1 MRGSTTALDHTARV
15 LKDAARALETKK
27 ARRTAARLENHG
39 ARLKSYEFLFDM
51 LPFMFV
57 APPLLVF
64 VRVFEFAFEFDM
76 FELLMLLFDMFALF
90 VFVVLVFVVLV
101 LLVFVVV
108 KFEFDR
114 FEFDRFEFVLVL
126 SAGEQAVQ
134 TPATVSKARRAK
146 VLRIEFPPEPF

>member
-1 MRGSTTALDHTARV
+1 
-15 LKDAARALETKK
+15 
-27 ARRTAARLENHG
+27 
-39 ARLKSYEFLFDM
+39 
-51 LPFMFV
+51 
-57 APPLLVF
+57 
-64 VRVFEFAFEFDM
+64 M

-101 LLVFVVV
+101 LLVFVVL
-108 KFEFDR
+108 R

-146 VLRIEFPPEPF
+146 VLRIEFPPEPS

>member
-1 MRGSTTALDHTARV
+1 M
-15 LKDAARALETKK
+15 
-27 ARRTAARLENHG
+27 
-39 ARLKSYEFLFDM
+39 KSYEFLFDM

-64 VRVFEFAFEFDM
+64 VRVFVFEFEFDVFEFDR
-76 FELLMLLFDMFALF
+76 FELLVLL
-90 VFVVLVFVVLV
+90 VFVVLVLLMFVVLV